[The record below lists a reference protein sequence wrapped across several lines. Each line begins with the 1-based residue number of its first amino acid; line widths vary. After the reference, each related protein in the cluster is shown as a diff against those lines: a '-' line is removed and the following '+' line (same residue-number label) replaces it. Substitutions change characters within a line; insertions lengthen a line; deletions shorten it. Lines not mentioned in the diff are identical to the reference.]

1 MKIKEKCSCGASFYA
16 SGEEATALFKAWV
29 KRHTCPE
36 PSFELHRDFESTS
49 TIGFSGDYGGTG
61 LDLPAKEYDP
71 WEDE

>member
-1 MKIKEKCSCGASFYA
+1 MKIREKCSCGASFYA

-36 PSFELHRDFESTS
+36 TSQELHRDYESTS
-49 TIGFSGDYGGTG
+49 LIGFSADYKGTG

-71 WEDE
+71 WED